1 MITIDDF
8 IQQFSIAFSNQKD
21 WQPWEVTKKLSAI
34 LDQLILLLDDSYE
47 IKDEIAIHKTA
58 TIEHG
63 VALKGPVIICENCF
77 VGSNTCLRGGVYL
90 AKSVVIGTGC
100 EIKTSIIFS
109 GSSIAHFNFIGD
121 SIIGSNVNFEAG
133 SLTANHFNERVDK
146 KISVAFNS
154 KIIDTGIEKFGALV
168 GDNSKVGA
176 NAVLSP
182 GTLLSPGTIV
192 KRLELIEQIKQN

>member
-58 TIEHG
+58 TIEPG

-154 KIIDTGIEKFGALV
+154 KIIDTRIEKFGALV

-182 GTLLSPGTIV
+182 GTLLSPGAIV
-192 KRLELIEQIKQN
+192 KRLELIDQIKQN

>member
-21 WQPWEVTKKLSAI
+21 WQPWEVTKNLSAI
-34 LDQLILLLDDSYE
+34 LDQLILLLDDNYE
-47 IKDEIAIHKTA
+47 VKDGIAIHKTA
-58 TIEHG
+58 IIEHG

-121 SIIGSNVNFEAG
+121 SIIGSSVNFEAG

-154 KIIDTGIEKFGALV
+154 TIISTGTEKFGALV

-182 GTLLSPGTIV
+182 GTLLNPGTIV

>member
-21 WQPWEVTKKLSAI
+21 WQPWEVTKNLSAI
-34 LDQLILLLDDSYE
+34 LDQLILLLDDNYE
-47 IKDEIAIHKTA
+47 VKDGIAIHKTA
-58 TIEHG
+58 IIEHG

-121 SIIGSNVNFEAG
+121 SIIGSSVNFEAG

-154 KIIDTGIEKFGALV
+154 TIIATGTEKFGALV

-182 GTLLSPGTIV
+182 GTLLNPGTIV

>member
-154 KIIDTGIEKFGALV
+154 KIIDTRIEKFGALV

-182 GTLLSPGTIV
+182 GTLLSPGAIV
-192 KRLELIEQIKQN
+192 KRLELIDQIKQN